1 MILCLFNK
9 FKRVKMT
16 YAGFWIRFWASLID
30 TLIML
35 LILLPLMASIYGL
48 NSMSMEMSNG
58 GMNYSSSTYSFEGN
72 GNFFLNYL
80 LPAIVVISFWLFK
93 SATPG
98 KMLTKLTI
106 VDAKTGKKP
115 TPIQFV
121 LRYVGYFLSS
131 IFLLGFIWVAFD
143 KRKQGWHDKI
153 ARTVV
158 VKNSSVEEVKF
169 EE

>member
-1 MILCLFNK
+1 
-9 FKRVKMT
+9 MT
-16 YAGFWIRFWASLID
+16 YAGFWIRFWASVID
-30 TLIML
+30 TFVML
-35 LILLPLMASIYGL
+35 LLFVPLMISMYGL
-48 NSMSMEMSNG
+48 NSTSMEMSGDN
-58 GMNYSSSTYSFEGN
+58 MSYSASSYNLEGD

-80 LPAIVVISFWLFK
+80 LPAIVVMAFWVYK

-115 TPIQFV
+115 TLVQFL
-121 LRYVGYFLSS
+121 LRYVGYFVSS

-153 ARTVV
+153 AGTVV
-158 VKNSSVEEVKF
+158 VKDSLIEEVEF
-169 EE
+169 ET

>member
-1 MILCLFNK
+1 MI
-9 FKRVKMT
+9 

-30 TLIML
+30 TFVLL
-35 LILLPLMASIYGL
+35 LILLPLMASIYGM
-48 NSMSMEMSNG
+48 NSMSTQMSSES
-58 GMNYSSSTYSFEGN
+58 MSYSASSYSFTGEGN
-72 GNFFLNYL
+72 FLLNYI
-80 LPAIVVISFWLFK
+80 LPAIIVIAFWLYK

-115 TPIQFV
+115 TLVQFL
-121 LRYVGYFLSS
+121 LRYVSYFLSS
-131 IFLLGFIWVAFD
+131 IFLLGFIWIAFD

-153 ARTVV
+153 AGTVV
-158 VKNSSVEEVKF
+158 VRDSSVEEVKF

>member
-1 MILCLFNK
+1 MKNLE
-9 FKRVKMT
+9 

-30 TLIML
+30 TFVMF

-48 NSMSMEMSNG
+48 DFMSIEMSSAK
-58 GMNYSSSTYSFEGN
+58 MSYSVSSYSFKGG

-80 LPAIVVISFWLFK
+80 LPAIIVIAFWFFK

-98 KMLTKLTI
+98 KMITKLTI

-115 TPIQFV
+115 TLIQFL
-121 LRYVGYFLSS
+121 LRYAGYFLSS
-131 IFLLGFIWVAFD
+131 IFLLGFIWVIFD

-153 ARTVV
+153 AGTVV
-158 VKNSSVEEVKF
+158 VKKSNAEEVKF
-169 EE
+169 ENED

>member
-1 MILCLFNK
+1 
-9 FKRVKMT
+9 MT
-16 YAGFWIRFWASLID
+16 YAGFWIRVGASLID
-30 TLIML
+30 TFVML
-35 LILLPLMASIYGL
+35 LILLPLIANIYGL
-48 NSMSMEMSNG
+48 NSTSMEMSSA
-58 GMNYSSSTYSFEGN
+58 GMSYYASSYSFEGS

-80 LPAIVVISFWLFK
+80 LPAIVVIAFWLLK

-115 TPIQFV
+115 TLVQFL
-121 LRYVGYFLSS
+121 LRYVGYFLSC

-153 ARTVV
+153 AGTVV
-158 VKNSSVEEVKF
+158 IRDSRIEEVKF
-169 EE
+169 EK

>member
-1 MILCLFNK
+1 
-9 FKRVKMT
+9 MT
-16 YAGFWIRFWASLID
+16 YAGFWIRVGASLID
-30 TLIML
+30 TFVML
-35 LILLPLMASIYGL
+35 LILLPLIASIYGL

-58 GMNYSSSTYSFEGN
+58 SMNYSASSYSFEGS
-72 GNFFLNYL
+72 GNFFINYF
-80 LPAIVVISFWLFK
+80 LPAIVIIAFWIFK

-115 TPIQFV
+115 TIIQFI

-131 IFLLGFIWVAFD
+131 IFFLGFIWIAFD

-153 ARTVV
+153 AGTVV
-158 VKNSSVEEVKF
+158 LKNSSVEEVKF

>member
-1 MILCLFNK
+1 
-9 FKRVKMT
+9 MT
-16 YAGFWIRFWASLID
+16 YAGFWIRVGASLID
-30 TLIML
+30 TFVML
-35 LILLPLMASIYGL
+35 LILLPLIANIYGL
-48 NSMSMEMSNG
+48 NSTSMEMSSAS
-58 GMNYSSSTYSFEGN
+58 MSYYASSYSFEGS

-80 LPAIVVISFWLFK
+80 LPAIVVIAFWLLK

-115 TPIQFV
+115 TLVQFL
-121 LRYVGYFLSS
+121 LRYVGYFLSC

-153 ARTVV
+153 AGTVV
-158 VKNSSVEEVKF
+158 IRDSRLEEVKF
-169 EE
+169 EK

>member
-1 MILCLFNK
+1 
-9 FKRVKMT
+9 MT
-16 YAGFWIRFWASLID
+16 YAGFWIRVGASLID
-30 TLIML
+30 TFVML
-35 LILLPLMASIYGL
+35 LILLPLIANIYGL
-48 NSMSMEMSNG
+48 NSTSMEMSSAS
-58 GMNYSSSTYSFEGN
+58 MSYYSSSYSFEGS

-80 LPAIVVISFWLFK
+80 LPAIVVIAFWLLK

-115 TPIQFV
+115 TLVQFI

-153 ARTVV
+153 AGTVV
-158 VKNSSVEEVKF
+158 LRDSRIEEVKF
-169 EE
+169 EEVKFEE

>member
-1 MILCLFNK
+1 
-9 FKRVKMT
+9 MT
-16 YAGFWIRFWASLID
+16 YAGFWIRVGASLID
-30 TLIML
+30 TFMLL
-35 LILLPLMASIYGL
+35 LILLPLAVSIYGL
-48 NSMSMEMSNG
+48 NSMSMEMSDG
-58 GMNYSSSTYSFEGN
+58 GMSYSASSYSFEGS

-80 LPAIVVISFWLFK
+80 LPAIIVIAFWLFK

-115 TPIQFV
+115 TLGQFM

-131 IFLLGFIWVAFD
+131 ILLLGFIWIAFD
-143 KRKQGWHDKI
+143 KRKQGWHDKL
-153 ARTVV
+153 AGTVV
-158 VKNSSVEEVKF
+158 VRDSNIEEVKF